1 MSSSQVRSLLESVIS
16 FAGQKSSV
24 KYATNVKFAVLSL
37 LKISVKGFKKCV
49 RGISGVFL
57 GWMREDVGA
66 VSVKGFKKCV
76 RGISGVF
83 LGWMREDVGAVN
95 VCLKGLVE
103 IVRRREVHGVLRQ
116 YGLHVRYLEATVT
129 AVCGWE
135 FRVGGGGFEEVEGG
149 ICGRADMMI
158 VGEMLNLV
166 CFLDTSFVASEVD
179 VLVRVVLW
187 MCEGSLNCPV
197 GLAQCLEHCW
207 RVYVEVR
214 AGEVDGALVERVVG
228 VAKKFV
234 VVGSTSWYGL
244 RMIGKCVG
252 RRGMKMFEFVRQA
265 VNRFNFLKTSPFKS
279 STEFKECL
287 RGGGRSK
294 EEMIRIELLELM
306 NLIRMEMIE
315 DKNDKKRKVEEGDLF
330 EEEVRFH
337 LETTEDVKLIVE
349 YIFIYGCST
358 EMRNEVANNVDY
370 QGLFNVIQK
379 KPFEGPIELAM
390 ERMNEISYAISKKFF
405 SVMRFDYLNLNI
417 IKLYNCYAE
426 MMSEKD
432 VENLSEM
439 ILNWT
444 EFSCNDLIEIKFNA
458 RIIKGIEKC
467 LIRNY
472 NKISDSGIT
481 TFNFNKNCSND
492 NTTNDNNINACVDLI
507 LNEWILIALIDK
519 IEMFEFIKERLS
531 KNRNQIKLFHI
542 KRMIVRITENEKC
555 KKYVENVRRM
565 IDKETLDHLVNICE
579 SFEWQNVNEN
589 QIKHKDYFILLNNS
603 NESDPLRCFICM
615 IDPCRL
621 DFNEKS
627 LEFCNEMFKNRMIGY
642 EMLIQQTERMLE
654 VYEINDFI
662 LDCILMNSF
671 KDEFYLKIGD
681 WIKTLVK
688 NKIISDFILL
698 KCYENGIVEDC
709 EEMLIKSTDE
719 RIKIKSI
726 YSIFNKNKN
735 KLKIIEKLNASIKIF
750 QSLIKIDWIKD
761 VLFSLYFQ
769 LELINQ
775 GFKLKDLVDLNDLN
789 DLNWI
794 NIYINLCIEGSRDNN
809 MDFNLKNTQLKELI
823 LLSLFKLVDLDHED
837 FQIDYKPFKHILTFK
852 IDSIYKVA
860 DKLSLTSDNL
870 LLTRVLIQLST
881 FYSPKYYLI
890 LFELIKNQ
898 FKLEI
903 EFLNLFISS
912 FKQRYSIS
920 KSTNSAMSTI
930 SEISLFDFI
939 QRFNFNGFSNLF
951 LLIPNDIL
959 IKMKINNKFINQLK
973 LEWNT
978 LTCNEKSIVYHKLY
992 NLNGTGELINFI
1004 INEES
1009 LSELHLFDFSL
1020 DLMISYLISMAMNSD
1035 CKKILAS
1042 LDCLSFLIPLFDIKS
1057 SENKMINLFIGSK
1070 KNINSNNDLHG
1081 NVYSIQSLLQSNAD
1095 NWVYELIRACC
1106 FEKKNELMDFMGC
1119 LSFCQLDYSFSC
1131 LLFPAILNRFISVS
1145 SKTTLIHIN
1154 TFLSNIS
1161 ITSIQEASLLVQYLK
1176 FNHKFPIQI
1185 NWLNLID
1192 SLINFNAI
1200 YEAIYVIELALTKQ
1214 KDIES
1219 LTLSFSIS
1227 PLNDSTNSQLKE
1239 RLKNCYMKI
1248 PNKDYIYSVHLENPQ
1263 DFVSLLDKQGYH
1275 QRVIESVIP
1284 SKNYACV
1291 ISSLLNSHQY
1301 ELAEQFINSIVDKD
1315 VEYETHW
1322 KLNKWDLP
1330 INYSSQN
1337 SIIYSFIKSGG
1348 HVDCGLVDRSR
1359 KFTFEE
1365 IRNKGF
1371 LLQSLKSGK
1380 MDKEIEIK
1388 FYEKMYFDNPS
1399 VASRTK
1405 FVDSMM
1411 GMLEDVLKMKD
1422 YGMCCRLLDKLS
1434 SLELKNDYKSL
1445 INFYQAK
1452 TFSLIDKSFA
1462 IQFLNKIK
1470 DEKIKDDKIKDEKI
1484 NLKFLLMELLVDSKQ
1499 MPFEKVYATLVKDIL
1514 SSQDEIVKRNDYYF
1528 LIAEY
1533 AESEHRS
1540 IMSSDS
1546 LKMAQEMFN
1555 IKKSQYNEILSLK
1568 RNNAVIKMS
1577 KESAKQVNIHEQNF
1591 TNQLENAEKFKLL
1604 ALDCYLKSIVYSDV
1618 HLNAVFK
1625 LVDLWFTH
1633 YASSSVNSIVM
1644 KYVNLLPCY
1653 KFIALNYQCFAR
1665 LDPSEKE
1672 NEFQAV
1678 LSTLCKRMTI
1688 EHPFLC
1694 ILVLMLLQKAKKET
1708 AFNEFLTPVQ
1718 QLMTIEHP
1726 FHCILV
1732 LMLLQKAK
1740 KENAFNEFFTP
1751 VQQLYSEFYKLS
1763 DAYTEV
1769 AFLPVKMQDGRPVDP
1784 KPSFKP
1790 KVRLTAFE
1798 NSVLP
1803 VLTRIIPARPDG
1815 CYDDIVTIKS
1825 FQKEYKI
1832 MGGINMPKQIKC
1844 IGSDGKVYV
1853 QLVKGNDDL
1862 RQDAVM
1868 EQVFRLVN
1876 ILLKR
1881 NANLSIRTYKIIP
1894 LTVQCGVIE
1903 FLQNAKCVW
1912 RTMAEMHS
1920 QFYPNDYSLS
1930 KCREI
1935 MSNVDESSR
1944 LATFEDVLMN
1954 HHPAFHHYFSKFN
1967 SCFEWFKYR
1976 KNYTCSVAVN
1986 SMVGMIVG
1994 LGDRHCQNKL
2004 LDKATFEIIEIDLNL
2019 IFEQGKLLAV
2029 PEVVPFRL
2037 TRNMITPMGSSGVN
2051 GLFKRNCEATLACL
2065 REQKDTIITILKVF
2079 KHDPLYRWTITPST
2093 IKKLKSR
2100 NIETDSIS
2108 ESVFDQNHEA
2118 NQVIHRV
2125 AEKLMGVEQGSLLSV
2140 EGHVNYLIQ
2149 IATDKDRLS
2158 RMYHGWQAWL

>member
-1 MSSSQVRSLLESVIS
+1 
-16 FAGQKSSV
+16 
-24 KYATNVKFAVLSL
+24 
-37 LKISVKGFKKCV
+37 
-49 RGISGVFL
+49 
-57 GWMREDVGA
+57 
-66 VSVKGFKKCV
+66 
-76 RGISGVF
+76 
-83 LGWMREDVGAVN
+83 
-95 VCLKGLVE
+95 
-103 IVRRREVHGVLRQ
+103 
-116 YGLHVRYLEATVT
+116 
-129 AVCGWE
+129 
-135 FRVGGGGFEEVEGG
+135 
-149 ICGRADMMI
+149 MI

-358 EMRNEVANNVDY
+358 EMRNEVASKCMNEELIDYLYLIKRDNVDY

-492 NTTNDNNINACVDLI
+492 NTTNDNNINACVDSI

-565 IDKETLDHLVNICE
+565 IDKETLDHLVNI
-579 SFEWQNVNEN
+579 
-589 QIKHKDYFILLNNS
+589 Y
-603 NESDPLRCFICM
+603 
-615 IDPCRL
+615 
-621 DFNEKS
+621 
-627 LEFCNEMFKNRMIGY
+627 
-642 EMLIQQTERMLE
+642 
-654 VYEINDFI
+654 
-662 LDCILMNSF
+662 
-671 KDEFYLKIGD
+671 
-681 WIKTLVK
+681 
-688 NKIISDFILL
+688 
-698 KCYENGIVEDC
+698 
-709 EEMLIKSTDE
+709 
-719 RIKIKSI
+719 
-726 YSIFNKNKN
+726 
-735 KLKIIEKLNASIKIF
+735 
-750 QSLIKIDWIKD
+750 WIKD

-809 MDFNLKNTQLKELI
+809 MDFNLKNTQLKVQDGIFLNLLLFLSKDSTDKAIASRLECFLKKNELLFNSSFINNKKELI

-1434 SLELKNDYKSL
+1434 SLE
-1445 INFYQAK
+1445 QRH
-1452 TFSLIDKSFA
+1452 
-1462 IQFLNKIK
+1462 
-1470 DEKIKDDKIKDEKI
+1470 
-1484 NLKFLLMELLVDSKQ
+1484 LV
-1499 MPFEKVYATLVKDIL
+1499 
-1514 SSQDEIVKRNDYYF
+1514 
-1528 LIAEY
+1528 
-1533 AESEHRS
+1533 
-1540 IMSSDS
+1540 
-1546 LKMAQEMFN
+1546 
-1555 IKKSQYNEILSLK
+1555 
-1568 RNNAVIKMS
+1568 
-1577 KESAKQVNIHEQNF
+1577 
-1591 TNQLENAEKFKLL
+1591 
-1604 ALDCYLKSIVYSDV
+1604 
-1618 HLNAVFK
+1618 
-1625 LVDLWFTH
+1625 
-1633 YASSSVNSIVM
+1633 
-1644 KYVNLLPCY
+1644 
-1653 KFIALNYQCFAR
+1653 
-1665 LDPSEKE
+1665 
-1672 NEFQAV
+1672 
-1678 LSTLCKRMTI
+1678 
-1688 EHPFLC
+1688 
-1694 ILVLMLLQKAKKET
+1694 
-1708 AFNEFLTPVQ
+1708 
-1718 QLMTIEHP
+1718 
-1726 FHCILV
+1726 
-1732 LMLLQKAK
+1732 
-1740 KENAFNEFFTP
+1740 
-1751 VQQLYSEFYKLS
+1751 
-1763 DAYTEV
+1763 
-1769 AFLPVKMQDGRPVDP
+1769 
-1784 KPSFKP
+1784 
-1790 KVRLTAFE
+1790 
-1798 NSVLP
+1798 
-1803 VLTRIIPARPDG
+1803 
-1815 CYDDIVTIKS
+1815 
-1825 FQKEYKI
+1825 
-1832 MGGINMPKQIKC
+1832 
-1844 IGSDGKVYV
+1844 
-1853 QLVKGNDDL
+1853 
-1862 RQDAVM
+1862 
-1868 EQVFRLVN
+1868 
-1876 ILLKR
+1876 
-1881 NANLSIRTYKIIP
+1881 
-1894 LTVQCGVIE
+1894 
-1903 FLQNAKCVW
+1903 
-1912 RTMAEMHS
+1912 
-1920 QFYPNDYSLS
+1920 
-1930 KCREI
+1930 
-1935 MSNVDESSR
+1935 
-1944 LATFEDVLMN
+1944 
-1954 HHPAFHHYFSKFN
+1954 
-1967 SCFEWFKYR
+1967 
-1976 KNYTCSVAVN
+1976 
-1986 SMVGMIVG
+1986 
-1994 LGDRHCQNKL
+1994 
-2004 LDKATFEIIEIDLNL
+2004 
-2019 IFEQGKLLAV
+2019 
-2029 PEVVPFRL
+2029 
-2037 TRNMITPMGSSGVN
+2037 
-2051 GLFKRNCEATLACL
+2051 
-2065 REQKDTIITILKVF
+2065 
-2079 KHDPLYRWTITPST
+2079 
-2093 IKKLKSR
+2093 
-2100 NIETDSIS
+2100 
-2108 ESVFDQNHEA
+2108 
-2118 NQVIHRV
+2118 
-2125 AEKLMGVEQGSLLSV
+2125 
-2140 EGHVNYLIQ
+2140 
-2149 IATDKDRLS
+2149 
-2158 RMYHGWQAWL
+2158 